1 MCPIWIHVSS
11 IDSQPLE
18 GDAQDIIRLPL
29 FFYFFFQNLAFQTIL
44 NLLLLW
50 ADWMEVKY
58 LQDFL

>member
-18 GDAQDIIRLPL
+18 GDAQDIICLP
-29 FFYFFFQNLAFQTIL
+29 FFFFQNLSFQTIL